1 MKQKS
6 GTPALDSATGIRP
19 DQGRRQL
26 IGALAA
32 ATIGTGFLPAARA
45 QEGGAIVLGQSC
57 ALSGFSGELGL
68 QYHQGAALFFE
79 DLNSRGGVNGRD
91 VRLRVLDDGYEPKRC
106 AANTQRFIQEDVFA
120 LFGYVGAPT
129 CMAALPLVQQARI
142 PLFAPL
148 TGVQAVRQPA
158 LQRLVFNV
166 RASYA
171 DETALMVR
179 QLMGLKLKKIAV
191 FYENDSYGQSGLEG
205 VTSALG
211 QNGLSPV
218 ATATVERNSADVKDA
233 VRKLTELRPD
243 VIIQVATYAASA
255 SFVREARAAGY
266 GGQFYNVSFVGTSA
280 LSSALGKAAKG
291 VVVTQVVPSPYKTTH
306 PIAREYLAL
315 LSKINKKA
323 QANYSGMEGYLAA
336 RVFAEGLRRATS
348 GSAKP
353 TRDSLVTALD
363 ALNGQQVSGFP
374 VAFQQQAAKSR
385 FVELSM
391 LTGNGKVRV

>member
-1 MKQKS
+1 
-6 GTPALDSATGIRP
+6 
-19 DQGRRQL
+19 
-26 IGALAA
+26 
-32 ATIGTGFLPAARA
+32 
-45 QEGGAIVLGQSC
+45 
-57 ALSGFSGELGL
+57 
-68 QYHQGAALFFE
+68 
-79 DLNSRGGVNGRD
+79 
-91 VRLRVLDDGYEPKRC
+91 
-106 AANTQRFIQEDVFA
+106 
-120 LFGYVGAPT
+120 
-129 CMAALPLVQQARI
+129 
-142 PLFAPL
+142 
-148 TGVQAVRQPA
+148 
-158 LQRLVFNV
+158 
-166 RASYA
+166 
-171 DETALMVR
+171 MVR